1 MFADRVVTLP
11 LLVGPRVSGLPAD
24 ADGFIPVDR
33 HGRVAGLDDVYAAG
47 EVTSFPLKQ
56 GGLAAQQADAVAEV
70 IAARAGA
77 ALTPTPFR
85 PVLRGLLMTAG
96 APLYLRSEP
105 HRAPAQTSVAIDE
118 PDHHHRRATVSAA
131 SDQPLWWPPAKIA
144 ARYLAPYLA
153 TARPTSRA
161 AEPLTVLVVGSFIVA
176 AVVSV
181 TILAITG
188 AMTFIAGRIAGTH
201 ISVGLVIAGAIGV
214 WPLALFYAGVTALAC
229 GALHGS
235 RTVTGIALAA
245 LVAMYAIDLAGRLAH
260 GLEPLRWISAF
271 RYYGAPLRDG
281 IDPASFIGLTAAG
294 VLLLIAGAV
303 LIERR
308 DIHH

>member
-1 MFADRVVTLP
+1 MTTALRDPVSLAPERRCQAPGWPTGLRAVVRRGLLDRRRSALVWGGSLGALGAFMAAIYPSVQSSIEDISRNYPAGLKEAFGVQAMNTVEGYVHAEMFSLIVPLAIGYFAIRAVAGPIVGAEERGDLDTILTLP
-11 LLVGPRVSGLPAD
+11 LS
-24 ADGFIPVDR
+24 
-33 HGRVAGLDDVYAAG
+33 
-47 EVTSFPLKQ
+47 
-56 GGLAAQQADAVAEV
+56 
-70 IAARAGA
+70 
-77 ALTPTPFR
+77 
-85 PVLRGLLMTAG
+85 
-96 APLYLRSEP
+96 RS
-105 HRAPAQTSVAIDE
+105 
-118 PDHHHRRATVSAA
+118 
-131 SDQPLWWPPAKIA
+131 
-144 ARYLAPYLA
+144 
-153 TARPTSRA
+153 
-161 AEPLTVLVVGSFIVA
+161 VLVVGSFIVA

-188 AMTFIAGRIAGTH
+188 AMTFIAGRIAATH
-201 ISVGLVIAGAIGV
+201 ISLGLVIAGAMGV
-214 WPLALFYAGVTALAC
+214 WPLALFFAGVSALAS

-235 RTVTGIALAA
+235 RTVTGIALAV

-281 IDPASFIGLTAAG
+281 IHPASFIGLTAAG